1 MQTGYPKHG
10 TFTNLAVNTT
20 RECHKPRI
28 SLGSVLFAK
37 PKSSEKD
44 VVLFLKLL
52 RLTMNNGPYQ
62 IVFFFQTR
70 QKHPLVHKGS
80 IQNNP
85 YQDKFVYLSET
96 ARACGD
102 PSQIP
107 NGCKEQSMGG
117 AKATACG
124 CTGDLCNGATSSTIS
139 ITAVLTLVAAV
150 FVYKNVV

>member
-1 MQTGYPKHG
+1 M
-10 TFTNLAVNTT
+10 
-20 RECHKPRI
+20 
-28 SLGSVLFAK
+28 LFAQ

-52 RLTMNNGPYQ
+52 LVTMNNGPYQ
-62 IVFFFQTR
+62 IVFFQTR
-70 QKHPLVHKGS
+70 KKHSLVHKGP

-96 ARACGD
+96 ARDCGD
-102 PSQIP
+102 PSTIP

-124 CTGDLCNGATSSTIS
+124 CKGDLCNGATSSTIS